1 MKNVITKS
9 LIAFAMILSL
19 FAAGLPQQ
27 KAEAATT
34 AADVLVTVGQMG
46 TDSYS
51 QTMDGVL
58 YTVDQIGFMAD
69 RILWTQE
76 QIGFMSDRIVYVTEF
91 SQNNTVKVIYMATAL
106 WPTGTKDGGY
116 TYKVSLMPVA
126 MLPAGW

>member
-1 MKNVITKS
+1 MNKMIAKS
-9 LIAFAMILSL
+9 LIALAMILSL
-19 FAAGLPQQ
+19 VTAGLPQQ

-34 AADVLVTVGQMG
+34 SSDVLITIGQMG
-46 TDSYS
+46 SDSYS
-51 QTMDGVL
+51 QTLDGVL
-58 YTVDQIGFMAD
+58 YTVNQIGFMAD

-76 QIGFMSDRIVYVTEF
+76 QIGFMADRIVYVTEF
-91 SQNNTVKVIYMATAL
+91 SQDNTIKVIYMATAL